1 MVFWHIDMSRIL
13 LQYLY
18 LYFVFC
24 FTVPGTQKKS
34 VQSFRKVIEIAPQQ
48 AVQFCEIKELAGVC
62 SDGCLH
68 SNMLKRQD
76 IGVCAV
82 AEQSLD
88 IKCLLINVL
97 CLIRCNYIRCLRQL

>member
-1 MVFWHIDMSRIL
+1 M
-13 LQYLY
+13 
-18 LYFVFC
+18 
-24 FTVPGTQKKS
+24 S
-34 VQSFRKVIEIAPQQ
+34 VQSFRKVIDKAPQQ
-48 AVQFCEIKELAGVC
+48 AAQCGEIKALAGVC

-68 SNMLKRQD
+68 SSVLKRQD

-82 AEQSLD
+82 AQQSFD